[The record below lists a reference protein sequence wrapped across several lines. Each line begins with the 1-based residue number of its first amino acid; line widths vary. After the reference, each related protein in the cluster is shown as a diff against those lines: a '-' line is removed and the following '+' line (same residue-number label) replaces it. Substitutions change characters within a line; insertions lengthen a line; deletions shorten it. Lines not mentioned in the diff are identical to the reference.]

1 MPMSYRGL
9 RYFWTVARLG
19 TLRRAAQEL
28 HVSEPAVSAQL
39 QKLQLGLGIP
49 LFEKKGRRLALT
61 RAGSMALEYADQ
73 IFRLGNEMEE
83 QLQRGAGSANVRLT
97 VGITQGVP
105 KPLVQLLMAPVVEDE
120 DMGLVVVEG
129 TPLGLVGDLV
139 THEVD
144 VVLADGA
151 IPLDPGVRAHT
162 HLLGSCGV
170 SFFAARPLAERLGG
184 DDFPRCLDRAPWL
197 LPTPGV
203 PLRRALDVW
212 LSRNGVRPRIAAEF
226 DDSSLITAFGAVGDG
241 VFAAPSALE
250 DVIAERYQ
258 SSVLGRTDEIRASF
272 YAVSMEPR
280 TQHPGIL
287 EVERVARELFG

>member
-1 MPMSYRGL
+1 MAMSYRGL

-19 TLRRAAQEL
+19 TLRRAAEEL

-49 LFEKKGRRLALT
+49 LFEKKGRKLALT
-61 RAGSMALEYADQ
+61 RAGSAALEYADQ
-73 IFRLGNEMEE
+73 IFRLGDEMLDHLK
-83 QLQRGAGSANVRLT
+83 QGAQGVNVRLT

-105 KPLVQLLMAPVVEDE
+105 KPLVQQLLAPVVEDE
-120 DMGLVVVEG
+120 TVGLVVVEG
-129 TPLGLVGDLV
+129 TPLALVGDLV

-144 VVLADGA
+144 VILSDGA

-170 SFFAARPLAERLGG
+170 SFFASPGLADGLNGEP
-184 DDFPRCLDRAPWL
+184 FPRCLDRAPWL

-212 LSRNGVRPRIAAEF
+212 VSRNQLRPRVAAEF

-241 VFAAPSALE
+241 VFAAPTALE
-250 DVIAERYQ
+250 GVIAERYQ
-258 SSVLGRTDEIRASF
+258 LRVLGRTDEIRESF
-272 YAVSMEPR
+272 YAVSMEPT